1 MLTGVLQ
8 IKHVMM
14 KWLTCSSAD
23 HLETMNRTLHLR
35 SRGDSGVVP
44 KPCVHMKSSTG
55 DHNYVHHYFLFSQ
68 VLHTRACLL
77 LLSGIINKQVSGPK
91 LHTR

>member
-1 MLTGVLQ
+1 
-8 IKHVMM
+8 M

-44 KPCVHMKSSTG
+44 KPCVHMKSGTG
-55 DHNYVHHYFLFSQ
+55 DHNYVHHYFFIFTGFAYKGMPFTFKWNYKQASLRSQ
-68 VLHTRACLL
+68 AAHEV
-77 LLSGIINKQVSGPK
+77 IN
-91 LHTR
+91 LYEET